1 MMEEAEET
9 NLQADDLGV
18 PEPIVEEKPNF
29 YIQSKEPYY
38 IPRQEYPV
46 IQSVGNSGWQVSDI
60 WRDIRVDNFCND

>member
-9 NLQADDLGV
+9 NLQADDLGIA
-18 PEPIVEEKPNF
+18 EPIVEEKPNF
-29 YIQSKEPYY
+29 YIQAKEPYY
-38 IPRQEYPV
+38 IPRQEYSV